1 LRGQFNFKIATKTKQ
16 VGHSVRSEMFIDMS
30 RATLCRGSDERTINL
45 RSSNSRSV
53 PLVRTAKHRCGVGEL

>member
-1 LRGQFNFKIATKTKQ
+1 
-16 VGHSVRSEMFIDMS
+16 MFIDMS